1 MIAKLAWIQFLRQG
15 ARAWLNVAVTGLT
28 LVTLIF
34 MTSLLNG
41 FQLQASK
48 NLKST
53 DVGGGHYRLPDF
65 DILSP
70 TEWEDQTFSPP
81 PFLKNLSDTEKAE
94 VLVLQGQ
101 LFPNRRLYPVQLR
114 GIDLKQKLLDL
125 PLEPLS
131 RQENGNEYIP
141 VIIGTRMSERSRL
154 QKGDSAVLRWR
165 DRLGVIDARDAKV
178 IEVADFL
185 NPRVDEGVVWL
196 SLDRLRIMTRREGEV
211 SWVTVTH
218 NLGSDKHLEFL
229 EPATLMSDILNL
241 LKQDRRN
248 AKVLWAILLFL
259 AGTSVY
265 NSQILNVFKRQKEI
279 GAMMAFGMESR
290 TIIGLYTLEGTI
302 SGFGAI
308 FFAFIF
314 GVPFYYWFQSV
325 GLDISHLSA
334 STMPVRER
342 IFLDFHFSEMLW
354 ITLIMLSVV
363 IFSAWRPVQK
373 IARLEPTVALRGKG
387 L

>member
-1 MIAKLAWIQFLRQG
+1 MIVKLAWIQFLRQG

-34 MTSLLNG
+34 MASLLNG

-53 DVGGGHYRLPDF
+53 DVGGGHYRLAGF

-70 TEWEDQTFSPP
+70 TEWEDQTFLPP
-81 PFLKNLSDTEKAE
+81 SFLKNLKDMDKAE
-94 VLVLQGQ
+94 VLVQQGQ

-114 GIDLKQKLLDL
+114 GIDSKQQLLSL
-125 PLEPLS
+125 PLEPLAS
-131 RQENGNEYIP
+131 LEKEVDAIP
-141 VIIGTRMSERSRL
+141 IIIGTRMAEQSRL
-154 QKGDSAVLRWR
+154 NKGDSAVLRWR
-165 DRLGVIDARDAKV
+165 DRLGAIDARDV
-178 IEVADFL
+178 RVVEVADFL

-196 SLDRLRIMTRREGEV
+196 TLDRLRLMTRRQGEV
-211 SWVTVTH
+211 SWVTVRH
-218 NLGSDKHLEFL
+218 DFGPAENLEFL
-229 EPATLMSDILNL
+229 EPDSLMSDVLNL
-241 LKQDRRN
+241 LEQDRRN
-248 AKVLWAILLFL
+248 AKILWAILLFL

-279 GAMMAFGMESR
+279 GAMMAFGMESK
-290 TIIGLYTLEGTI
+290 TIVGLFTLEGTI
-302 SGFGAI
+302 SGVGAI
-308 FFAFIF
+308 FFALIL
-314 GVPFYYWFQSV
+314 GTPFYYWFQSI

-342 IFLDFHFSEMLW
+342 IFLDLHFMEIVW
-354 ITLIMLSVV
+354 TTLIMLLVI

-373 IARLEPTVALRGKG
+373 ISNMEPTVALRGKG

>member
-53 DVGGGHYRLPDF
+53 DVGGGHYRLPGF

-70 TEWEDQTFSPP
+70 TEWEDQTFRPP
-81 PFLKNLSDTEKAE
+81 PFLRNLPDTDKAE

-114 GIDLKQKLLDL
+114 GMDLKQKLLNL
-125 PLEPLS
+125 PLESLS
-131 RQENGNEYIP
+131 RQQDEKEYIP

-165 DRLGVIDARDAKV
+165 DRLGAIDARDARI

-185 NPRVDEGVVWL
+185 NPRVDDGVVWL
-196 SLDRLRIMTRREGEV
+196 SLDRLRTMTRREGEV
-211 SWVTVTH
+211 TWVTVTH
-218 NLGSDKHLEFL
+218 KLGSDNKLEFV
-229 EPATLMSDILNL
+229 EPALLMSDILNL

-265 NSQILNVFKRQKEI
+265 NSQILNIFKRQKEI

-342 IFLDFHFSEMLW
+342 IFLDFHFSEMFW
-354 ITLIMLSVV
+354 ITLIMLAVV

-373 IARLEPTVALRGKG
+373 IAGLEPTVALRGKG